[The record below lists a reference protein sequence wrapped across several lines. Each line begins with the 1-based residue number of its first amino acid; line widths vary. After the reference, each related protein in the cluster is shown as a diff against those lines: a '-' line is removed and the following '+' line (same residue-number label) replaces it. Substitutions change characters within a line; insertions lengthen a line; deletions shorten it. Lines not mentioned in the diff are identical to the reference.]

1 MDLIFRNLLY
11 KKMLIMKLL
20 THSPN
25 KYADNDSGK
34 FPKEE
39 INTLFIAAWSILS
52 LEQLTWSNRGNGAG
66 VCVFKGLMQLFPQ
79 VQFHPC

>member
-1 MDLIFRNLLY
+1 MGLFFRNLLY

-39 INTLFIAAWSILS
+39 INTLFFAA
-52 LEQLTWSNRGNGAG
+52 
-66 VCVFKGLMQLFPQ
+66 
-79 VQFHPC
+79 

>member
-1 MDLIFRNLLY
+1 MDLFFRNLLY

-20 THSPN
+20 THCPN

-39 INTLFIAAWSILS
+39 INTLFIAA
-52 LEQLTWSNRGNGAG
+52 
-66 VCVFKGLMQLFPQ
+66 
-79 VQFHPC
+79 